1 MSPESIALI
10 YGYTAIGVGVLLGLA
25 AIGGAIGWSVVA
37 SKCIE
42 GIARQPEMRPVLM
55 IQTFIFGGLAE
66 AIPIIAVGIAMWF
79 AVANPFVAGAQA
91 LLGG

>member
-1 MSPESIALI
+1 
-10 YGYTAIGVGVLLGLA
+10 
-25 AIGGAIGWSVVA
+25 
-37 SKCIE
+37 
-42 GIARQPEMRPVLM
+42 M